1 MVYISAGRRGFT
13 LVELLVVIAI
23 IGVLVALLLPAV
35 QMARESARRM
45 SCTNNLKNLALAVH
59 NYHDA
64 VRMFPASVYGYKAC
78 DPGAGITPDPLPL
91 NVAGWVGA
99 LAYLEQG
106 SITANYNFQQAASH
120 ATSTGAGNPNPL
132 VGDAVT
138 SGNGKLFTQKLPIF
152 LCPTDP
158 TDPFEPADSTNYSI
172 KVGSGLRGAR
182 INYDFS
188 TNCSIVCNFWKSLK
202 QGDRN
207 MFGENSDTRISNV
220 EDGTSN
226 TIMLG
231 ETTRDVVNGN
241 GQLVDRVQV
250 PASRRERVTLL
261 GDEVIKGIGGFISGA
276 LTVAFVAGFT
286 SYIFLLIIGLPYA
299 LALAL
304 FVALLDLVPLIGA
317 TIAAVVVSLIGFTQS
332 LVVGFTC
339 VVFYIA
345 YQQFE
350 NYVVYP
356 RVMRRAVDVP
366 APVTVV
372 AVLLGGAL
380 LGVVGALL
388 AIPVAA
394 AVLLILRQVAIPRM
408 DQV

>member
-1 MVYISAGRRGFT
+1 MSDPSFLRRGFT

-45 SCTNNLKNLALAVH
+45 SCTNNLKNLGLAVH
-59 NYHDA
+59 NYHDSNR
-64 VRMFPASVYGYKAC
+64 VFPASVYGYKAC
-78 DPGAGITPDPLPL
+78 DPGAGIAPDPLPL

-99 LAYLEQG
+99 LAFIEQG
-106 SITANYNFQQAASH
+106 GIVANYNFGQAASH
-120 ATSTGAGNPNPL
+120 ATSTAAGNPNPL
-132 VGDAVT
+132 VGDAVA

-188 TNCSIVCNFWKSLK
+188 TNCSVVCNFWKSLK

-220 EDGTSN
+220 EDGLSN

-241 GQLVDRVQV
+241 GNTWGYRGWVMNGVDAACTQQNGHGINVWDRGPTRPQRIPGQLGSWSWVGSNH
-250 PASRRERVTLL
+250 PGGANITL
-261 GDEVIKGIGGFISGA
+261 GDGATRFIRETTDFTTLVRLSRIGD
-276 LTVAFVAGFT
+276 
-286 SYIFLLIIGLPYA
+286 GLP
-299 LALAL
+299 
-304 FVALLDLVPLIGA
+304 
-317 TIAAVVVSLIGFTQS
+317 
-332 LVVGFTC
+332 VGD
-339 VVFYIA
+339 Y
-345 YQQFE
+345 
-350 NYVVYP
+350 
-356 RVMRRAVDVP
+356 
-366 APVTVV
+366 
-372 AVLLGGAL
+372 
-380 LGVVGALL
+380 
-388 AIPVAA
+388 
-394 AVLLILRQVAIPRM
+394 
-408 DQV
+408 

>member
-241 GQLVDRVQV
+241 GDTWGYRGWVMNGVDAACTQQNGHGINVLDRGPTRPQRIPGQLGSWSWVGSNH
-250 PASRRERVTLL
+250 PSGANITL
-261 GDEVIKGIGGFISGA
+261 GDGSTRFISEV
-276 LTVAFVAGFT
+276 TDFT
-286 SYIFLLIIGLPYA
+286 M
-299 LALAL
+299 
-304 FVALLDLVPLIGA
+304 LVRLSR
-317 TIAAVVVSLIGFTQS
+317 IADGVP
-332 LVVGFTC
+332 VG
-339 VVFYIA
+339 
-345 YQQFE
+345 
-350 NYVVYP
+350 
-356 RVMRRAVDVP
+356 DS
-366 APVTVV
+366 
-372 AVLLGGAL
+372 
-380 LGVVGALL
+380 
-388 AIPVAA
+388 
-394 AVLLILRQVAIPRM
+394 
-408 DQV
+408 